1 MAKHRLKRKE
11 LVESLFYLFSQEYDS
26 WDLESIMEIRIPIE
40 DVIRY
45 LQDRFSVSY
54 SGNQW
59 IFTQIRNYEEE
70 TGTRLFDKEKDE
82 KGRIY
87 MKLHPRMEAFSQK
100 KHLYV
105 SQKIKVCNG
114 IYDQI
119 INTPGLGSP
128 ERPISL
134 LLGAGSTVFH
144 LANIIADRSIE
155 DNRTYK
161 IFTQNISVINRFLES
176 NVNHDRIEVYT
187 PGGSM
192 DPVTYSVI
200 GSYEQLFNS
209 LSFDYIIQGTSFL
222 ADGRLYVE
230 QQRESL
236 VKKEILR
243 KAEGRKILVLT
254 GHEVRPAVH
263 VDSEAFGRME
273 DFDYLVIPNNR
284 ESCEKNIDRM
294 LRENESL
301 LKPEIINWNYR
312 IFGIG

>member
-40 DVIRY
+40 DVIHY
-45 LQDRFSVSY
+45 LQERFSVSY
-54 SGNQW
+54 NGNQW

-82 KGRIY
+82 KGRVF

-119 INTPGLGSP
+119 INTPGLGGSN
-128 ERPISL
+128 RPIRL

-144 LANIIADRSIE
+144 LANIIANHSE
-155 DNRTYK
+155 KDNRSYE
-161 IFTQNISVINRFLES
+161 IHTQNISVLNRFLES
-176 NVNHDRIEVYT
+176 SVNHDRIKVYT
-187 PGGSM
+187 PGGMM

-200 GSYEQLFNS
+200 GSYKSLFGT

-222 ADGRLYVE
+222 ADSQLYVE

-236 VKKEILR
+236 VKKEILQN
-243 KAEGRKILVLT
+243 AEGRKVLVLT
-254 GHEVRPAVH
+254 GHEVRPEAKVS
-263 VDSEAFGRME
+263 SEPFGQLE

-294 LRENESL
+294 LKEKEDL

-312 IFGIG
+312 IFAIG